1 MPAFTNSIAF
11 VVPTKDRPHD
21 LRRMLTSVQ
30 DQSVHPD
37 QIVIVDGSTNPVADV
52 VSEFPDLKIEYVR
65 CYPPSLSKQ
74 RNAGMA
80 AIAPGVTLAGYLD
93 DDLVI
98 EPCALK
104 AMLAFWEKAPADVGG
119 ARFTIVNDDL
129 PRMMWLK
136 SLFFMEGKTRGEVLR
151 SGYATA
157 IGRATEDR
165 YVRWLSGG
173 VTLWRIKVI
182 QEFSYDEWFNG
193 TGYLEDVDYSYRVGR
208 KYKLVVLANAQ
219 VQHLSYPVRTDKNYL
234 LGKWQAVNRMYFV
247 KKHGDFSVPLCYWS
261 MLGEIFLNIVT
272 GIWRWDVG
280 RLRRGM
286 GNCAGL
292 YMVARGRIQR
302 IGGGF
307 K

>member
-1 MPAFTNSIAF
+1 MPVFSDTIAF
-11 VVPTKDRPHD
+11 VVPTRNRPDD
-21 LRRMLTSVQ
+21 LRRMLTSIQVQ
-30 DQSVHPD
+30 RIHPD
-37 QIVIVDGSTNPVADV
+37 QIIIVDGSDDPVENIV
-52 VSEFPDLKIEYVR
+52 EEFPKLNIQYDRV
-65 CYPPSLSKQ
+65 YPPSLTRQ

-80 AIAPGVTLAGYLD
+80 VVDPHITLAGYLD
-93 DDLVI
+93 DDLVF
-98 EPCALK
+98 EPGAME
-104 AMLAFWEKAPADVGG
+104 AMLVFWKNALDDVGG
-119 ARFTIVNDDL
+119 ARFNIVNEEL
-129 PRMMWLK
+129 PRLIPGK
-136 SLFFMEGKTRGEVLR
+136 SLFLLDNKKRGEILR
-151 SGYATA
+151 SGYQTS
-157 IGRATEDR
+157 IGCVRNDL

-173 VTLWRIKVI
+173 VTVWRRKVI
-182 QEFSYDEWFNG
+182 QEFSYDEWFDG

-208 KYKLVVLANAQ
+208 KYKLVVVANAQ

-261 MLGEIFLNIVT
+261 MLGEIFLNTVT

-302 IGGGF
+302 IGGVF